1 MNKYD
6 ERNQLLD
13 RTTNW
18 IASFDTKSSLLLT
31 VIGISFSVLVSAD
44 TIDMAQESFTHAFYP
59 KQDDHNFLDWLEVIM
74 LSAFLILS
82 AKSLIHIYFT
92 LKARML
98 KEKHRQEGL
107 EVNSSLFFM
116 DIADSS
122 YLDFKRKLNDMPE
135 EQYLNE
141 LESQIFINSWI
152 SAIKYRNY
160 SASVRAFSYSIL
172 ALVIFLLLELLH

>member
-1 MNKYD
+1 MNKFD

-31 VIGISFSVLVSAD
+31 VIGISLSVLVSSD
-44 TIDMAQESFTHAFYP
+44 TISLAQRSFSQAMSFSGEAPVIDLIESALLLTS
-59 KQDDHNFLDWLEVIM
+59 LL
-74 LSAFLILS
+74 LCS
-82 AKSLIHIYFT
+82 KSLIHIYLT

-98 KEKHRQEGL
+98 KRRHSQEGL

-116 DIADSS
+116 DIARSS
-122 YLDFKRKLNDMPE
+122 YIDFKAKLNDMPE
-135 EQYLNE
+135 KQYLNE
-141 LESQIFINSWI
+141 LESQIYINARI
-152 SAIKYRNY
+152 SAVKYRNY

-172 ALVIFLLLELLH
+172 SLILFLLLELLR